1 MRLTVYAEVTGR
13 YAVSRNHLTRIAGR
27 PVSPAISRPVARD

>member
-13 YAVSRNHLTRIAGR
+13 YAVSRNHLTRVAGR
-27 PVSPAISRPVARD
+27 PVSRPVARD